1 MESNRMSCSVDQT
14 LLPLEDIVQR
24 CAHETDRFFHHQD
37 SDPRYCFELLRR
49 AIVDRCQRAWEFVYT
64 QYQSLVTSW
73 VRRHTA
79 FPACHEE
86 AQYLV
91 NRAFE
96 KMWTALTP
104 AKFECFPDLRS
115 LLRYLQMCVH
125 SVILDVVRTTERF
138 DIIPYEHVSTQKNP
152 EPTAVEDQAL
162 EHMQRQTL
170 WKEISARM
178 QNDQER
184 HVVYGSYVLAMKP
197 REICAQF
204 PDLFRDVKQVYR
216 VKENVLARL
225 RRDDELVRLL
235 CQNT

>member
-1 MESNRMSCSVDQT
+1 MPRSADPTSR
-14 LLPLEDIVQR
+14 LLEDIAQR
-24 CAHETDRFFHHQD
+24 CAHETDRFFHQQE

-49 AIVDRCQRAWEFVYT
+49 AIVDRCQRAWEFAYA
-64 QYQSLVTSW
+64 QYQPLVTSW

-79 FPACHEE
+79 FPACGED

-104 AKFECFPDLRS
+104 AKFGRFPALNA

-125 SVILDVVRTTERF
+125 SVILDAVRMAERTPTV
-138 DIIPYEHVSTQKNP
+138 PYEQLPVHQNP
-152 EPTAVEDQAL
+152 EPAAPENQAM
-162 EHMQRQTL
+162 ERMQRRAL
-170 WKEISARM
+170 WEEINARM
-178 QNDQER
+178 HDDQER
-184 HVVYGSYVLAMKP
+184 QVVYASFVLALKP
-197 REICAQF
+197 REICSQF

-225 RRDDELVRLL
+225 RRDPELARLL
-235 CQNT
+235 GQNA